1 MEGKRFAY
9 DVGWIFS
16 GSTFA
21 LILSFITSPVMAY
34 YIGASGLG
42 LWTMLFAITS
52 LLGVTNLG
60 IPGAT
65 IKYVAEFKD
74 DKNRLYQAVSTSF
87 VISIILG
94 IVTAVALFITADI
107 ITGIFNMPSLTPLLK
122 LFLLTIPFSYMVESI
137 IATLNGLREMKL
149 VSFLNVT
156 SKSLNFG
163 LVLIPIIL
171 GYGIKGAVIGII
183 IATIIYAFIALFFFS
198 NFIFHLTFSKFRET
212 AKKLLHFGIQTV
224 ISGIVSI
231 MLYRIDVLMI
241 GYFMTST
248 EVGIYSVAIG
258 IARMIWIIPQSI
270 NTVSYP
276 TFSYYWGKGEHD
288 VVNKLFNKGLKYS
301 ACMLAPIGLGLAIFG
316 KDAIL
321 LLYGTKFLPAV
332 LPLQILLI
340 GAVVRGIWISIGTIF
355 SAVGRVDLGYKIPP
369 LTAIPN
375 ILLNY
380 ILIPYYGIPGAAIA
394 TTLSFFINLSVSA
407 YIAKRIVHVRYDIT
421 WFSKAIVL
429 TIVIITFFYIC
440 SVFLNDY
447 LAGTISLAVYLGLIY
462 YYLLTKEEHTYLIG
476 TIKTFSS
483 KIYGK

>member
-1 MEGKRFAY
+1 MEGKKFAY

-183 IATIIYAFIALFFFS
+183 IATIIYAFIALFFFR

-258 IARMIWIIPQSI
+258 IARMIRIIPQSI

-321 LLYGTKFLPAV
+321 LLYGTTFLPAV

-340 GAVVRGIWISIGTIF
+340 GAVVRGVIMSIGTIWL
-355 SAVGRVDLGYKIPP
+355 SAGRPDMGYKLP
-369 LTAIPN
+369 LIGVGPN

-380 ILIPYYGIPGAAIA
+380 VLIPAYGIVGAAMA
-394 TTLSFFINLSVSA
+394 TMLSFLLNASVSLLL
-407 YIAKRIVHVRYDIT
+407 INRILRLKPDAK
-421 WFSKAIVL
+421 WFGKAISL
-429 TIVIITFFYIC
+429 TILATF
-440 SVFLNDY
+440 
-447 LAGTISLAVYLGLIY
+447 VYS
-462 YYLLTKEEHTYLIG
+462 
-476 TIKTFSS
+476 FSMS
-483 KIYGK
+483 INHI

>member
-288 VVNKLFNKGLKYS
+288 EVNKLFDRGLKYS

-340 GAVVRGIWISIGTIF
+340 GAVVRGVIMSIGTIWL
-355 SAVGRVDLGYKIPP
+355 SAGRPDMGYKLP
-369 LTAIPN
+369 LIGVGPN

-380 ILIPYYGIPGAAIA
+380 VLIPAYGIVGAAMATMLSFLLNASVSLLLINRILRLKPDAKWFGKAISLTILATFVYSFSMSINHYIMGILIPGLY
-394 TTLSFFINLSVSA
+394 LSLV
-407 YIAKRIVHVRYDIT
+407 
-421 WFSKAIVL
+421 WFHLMRKEDRMF
-429 TIVIITFFYIC
+429 VIELF
-440 SVFLNDY
+440 
-447 LAGTISLAVYLGLIY
+447 
-462 YYLLTKEEHTYLIG
+462 
-476 TIKTFSS
+476 
-483 KIYGK
+483 KIQR